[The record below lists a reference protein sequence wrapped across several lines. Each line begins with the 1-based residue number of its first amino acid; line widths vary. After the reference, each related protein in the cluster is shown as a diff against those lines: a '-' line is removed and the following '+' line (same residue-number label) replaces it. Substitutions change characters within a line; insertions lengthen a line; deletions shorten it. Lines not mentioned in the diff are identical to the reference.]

1 MDIVI
6 PDQWPR
12 IRKRIQAQPLRRILF
27 GYSRMKGG
35 RKRGEEGIHIKIQ
48 LNIKAFSKRKV
59 QWFIPPLATTTVILV
74 ILQGQWPLPLSG
86 LKYIWTVHTFFHYH
100 AKLIHYFGSI
110 LN

>member
-48 LNIKAFSKRKV
+48 LNTNGLLVKKR
-59 QWFIPPLATTTVILV
+59 FHGSCPPW
-74 ILQGQWPLPLSG
+74 QQQQ
-86 LKYIWTVHTFFHYH
+86 
-100 AKLIHYFGSI
+100 
-110 LN
+110 